1 MNDKASLMHQTT
13 EGEKPTGHLEK
24 GMTDD
29 RHGPPKSSLGKAEN
43 FAGPEK
49 IPKKSVLK
57 MTKGQVCEGGK
68 AIDYLAEGRD
78 LASEGVLQS
87 CLKNSKM
94 AAALRQGA
102 EPAKDDEE
110 EEEAK
115 AAWRAMMRR
124 KDSIAVHRVTQKK
137 HERQGL
143 VAEEEPQV
151 LQLGKHRPSP
161 VHKTETR
168 PVAEGEPVVVQLAKQ
183 GLSPDQKIEHWPEK
197 ANKPAALL
205 PQCAAF
211 ARGGDEEEEASRWEM
226 MRKKDSI
233 AVHRT
238 AQKHKGREPVAEGEP
253 AVLLL
258 GRRGHSPA
266 AQMTKIQRPMDAA
279 PAHKAGILADT
290 GLSPPSSGQ
299 SRQKGRH
306 RGRNRVARG
315 ATPKEQTRSDS
326 ILRIPE
332 GRLDAALPRA
342 IPVSQGGPL
351 SPTLQSRNLSPM
363 MHSPD
368 MSSPQAV
375 AVLRGENLFPTA
387 RFETL
392 SPVMHSPYMS
402 SPRENLSPD
411 MHSPVMTAG
420 STVPRHLGPGGV
432 HGGMPMGPMP
442 PVGMID
448 MRGRMP
454 RRRMRW
460 RGRQRKGPYAV
471 GDSASKE
478 IEPDKVKFSRIKM
491 SPQNAT
497 GGSTSSA
504 ALSDFR
510 CWISYKLTQRRK
522 SSL

>member
-1 MNDKASLMHQTT
+1 MDKDRKTEVKKDAVRRESVSPTSPVIPTSSASPEAAKDVPTTEDKKKRKERRKSSLMTSGALTYSAIKDISMKETTDGRKGKKSAKQSGSHASLEAAKETSTKEAKKKGKERRKYSMKDSAPVFSGIKEVSAGETTKTKKRKGKTSRKQSAAATSLEAAKKASGQTKEENTRRDELPGELFRSDARPVDTAVNQKATDAATKEKVAPVISGDQRETSQIAPTSDLPEEGNRKGSKVSIEVAAASKNANSEKLAETGGLRHEGHVKKVTKNDKASLMHQTT

-57 MTKGQVCEGGK
+57 KTKGQVCEGGK

-87 CLKNSKM
+87 CLKNSKT

-183 GLSPDQKIEHWPEK
+183 GLSPDQTSEHWPEK

-211 ARGGDEEEEASRWEM
+211 ARGGDE
-226 MRKKDSI
+226 K
-233 AVHRT
+233 
-238 AQKHKGREPVAEGEP
+238 
-253 AVLLL
+253 
-258 GRRGHSPA
+258 
-266 AQMTKIQRPMDAA
+266 
-279 PAHKAGILADT
+279 
-290 GLSPPSSGQ
+290 
-299 SRQKGRH
+299 
-306 RGRNRVARG
+306 
-315 ATPKEQTRSDS
+315 
-326 ILRIPE
+326 
-332 GRLDAALPRA
+332 
-342 IPVSQGGPL
+342 
-351 SPTLQSRNLSPM
+351 
-363 MHSPD
+363 
-368 MSSPQAV
+368 
-375 AVLRGENLFPTA
+375 
-387 RFETL
+387 
-392 SPVMHSPYMS
+392 
-402 SPRENLSPD
+402 
-411 MHSPVMTAG
+411 
-420 STVPRHLGPGGV
+420 
-432 HGGMPMGPMP
+432 
-442 PVGMID
+442 
-448 MRGRMP
+448 
-454 RRRMRW
+454 RRRRD
-460 RGRQRKGPYAV
+460 GR
-471 GDSASKE
+471 
-478 IEPDKVKFSRIKM
+478 
-491 SPQNAT
+491 
-497 GGSTSSA
+497 
-504 ALSDFR
+504 
-510 CWISYKLTQRRK
+510 
-522 SSL
+522 